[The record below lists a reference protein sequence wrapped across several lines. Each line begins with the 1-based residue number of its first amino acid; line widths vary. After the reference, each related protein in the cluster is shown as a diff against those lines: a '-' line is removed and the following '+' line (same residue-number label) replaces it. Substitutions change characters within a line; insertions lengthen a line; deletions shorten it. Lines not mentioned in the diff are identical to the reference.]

1 MIQIDG
7 VYQKVVKQSNRRK
20 IFNYIRKKRVVTKLD
35 IARDLDLSIT
45 TVSSNVSWL
54 TNKGFVTD
62 NNHDSST
69 GGRKARLIEFN
80 PSACFSIGVEFK
92 ETHARIVMID
102 LDYRIINESILES
115 LNLST
120 IPDQTMQMIDRFISG
135 NNSDKRIAGI
145 GISVP
150 GIVDKE
156 HRMLLNAPNMEVQNI
171 DFSSVVQKYSPLP
184 VYIENEANCA
194 AFAEFKDSDSKGT
207 LCYVSIT
214 EGIGGALI
222 INNRLI
228 TGTSNRAGEFGH
240 TVIERGGRKCH
251 CGNSGCWEQYASE
264 QALRRMFAEKSI
276 DLSIDMA
283 FDKYGED
290 SKITEIIDNYA
301 GQIAIGLYNLF
312 MVFDPGVIIVG
323 GSIARHESV
332 LKPLVTDWISRHTRL
347 LTDREVPV
355 IYSSFGGDAGVIGAG
370 VFPFTEIL

>member
-35 IARDLDLSIT
+35 IARDLELSIT

-54 TNKGFVTD
+54 TKKGFVTD

-80 PSACFSIGVEFK
+80 PVACYSIGVEFK

-102 LDYRIINESILES
+102 LDYNIIKESTLETID
-115 LNLST
+115 LKN
-120 IPDQTMQMIDRFISG
+120 IPDETMSLIDNFIKH
-135 NNSDKRIAGI
+135 NNDGRKIAGI

-150 GIVDKE
+150 GIVDQN
-156 HRMLLNAPNMEVQNI
+156 HSMLINAPNMEVQNI
-171 DFSSVVQKYSPLP
+171 DFSSVVQKYTPLP
-184 VYIENEANCA
+184 VFIENEANCA
-194 AFAEFKDSDSKGT
+194 AFAEFKDSESKGT

-222 INNRLI
+222 VNNRLI

-240 TVIERGGRKCH
+240 TVIERGGRRCH

-264 QALRRMFAEKSI
+264 HALRRMFSENDIDISI
-276 DLSIDMA
+276 DAA
-283 FDKYGED
+283 FNQYGKD
-290 SKITEIIDNYA
+290 TKVTELIDNYA

-323 GSIARHESV
+323 GSIARYESV
-332 LKPLVTDWISRHTRL
+332 LKPLVIDWISRHTRL

-355 IYSSFGGDAGVIGAG
+355 IYSSFGGNAGVIGAG